1 MSADSLIILAAI
13 FVGAVIAMI
22 STFAL
27 VMRARRRARR
37 RRSLSWYYDWSRT
50 PAIFWVDLVGI

>member
-37 RRSLSWYYDWSRT
+37 RRSLSWYYD
-50 PAIFWVDLVGI
+50 